1 MGGEIKRGIK
11 SCPYTRA
18 RGGENADGQRK
29 SEVGCER
36 ESRERER
43 ERERERARARARAS
57 ERGRERERER
67 EREGGRGTESERT
80 PIERK
85 RE

>member
-11 SCPYTRA
+11 RCPYTRA

-43 ERERERARARARAS
+43 ERELERELERAS
-57 ERGRERERER
+57 EGERERER